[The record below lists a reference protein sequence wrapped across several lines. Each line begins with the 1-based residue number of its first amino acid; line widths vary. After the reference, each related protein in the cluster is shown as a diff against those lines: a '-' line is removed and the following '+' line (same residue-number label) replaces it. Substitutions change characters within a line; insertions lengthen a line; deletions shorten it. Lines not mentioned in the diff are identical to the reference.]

1 MAYIYMDESGDLS
14 NIEVVWNTKF
24 FNITF
29 LYCYDKKILDNIIK
43 KLNHWMLWKWIK
55 VVWMFHACHEK
66 ESSILKALKLISQ
79 RDVFVMNLRID
90 KVKIGRKEDIH
101 ELYNQAVNELIR
113 FVFSSRFIDKNEIIY
128 FIASRRET
136 NKALNERFLQFLK
149 HKYQRENIVFQIS
162 TPLQEKW
169 LQVVDIVSHA
179 FFRKYEFNDTT
190 EYDIIQGKVLI
201 EEKI

>member
-1 MAYIYMDESGDLS
+1 
-14 NIEVVWNTKF
+14 
-24 FNITF
+24 
-29 LYCYDKKILDNIIK
+29 
-43 KLNHWMLWKWIK
+43 MLWKWIK

-66 ESSILKALKLISQ
+66 ESSILKALKLVSQ
-79 RDVFVMNLRID
+79 KDVFIMNLRID
-90 KVKIGRKEDIH
+90 KVKINKKEDIH
-101 ELYNQAVNELIR
+101 ELYNQAVDELIR
-113 FVFSSRFIDKNEIIY
+113 FVFSSRFIYKNEITF

-136 NKALNERFLQFLK
+136 NKALNEKFLHFLK
-149 HKYQRENIVFQIS
+149 YKYQKENIIFQIS

-190 EYDIIQGKVLI
+190 EYNIIQDKILI

>member
-1 MAYIYMDESGDLS
+1 
-14 NIEVVWNTKF
+14 
-24 FNITF
+24 
-29 LYCYDKKILDNIIK
+29 
-43 KLNHWMLWKWIK
+43 
-55 VVWMFHACHEK
+55 
-66 ESSILKALKLISQ
+66 
-79 RDVFVMNLRID
+79 
-90 KVKIGRKEDIH
+90 
-101 ELYNQAVNELIR
+101 
-113 FVFSSRFIDKNEIIY
+113 
-128 FIASRRET
+128 
-136 NKALNERFLQFLK
+136 LQFLK